1 MTRHTTGT
9 RLSGVLLAGL
19 CFIAAAWVFHAAPRQ
34 SGGLFLG
41 AEPVAMAQR

>member
-1 MTRHTTGT
+1 MTRHTAGT

-34 SGGLFLG
+34 SGDLFVSV
-41 AEPVAMAQR
+41 EPVAVAQR

>member
-1 MTRHTTGT
+1 MTRHTAGT

-19 CFIAAAWVFHAAPRQ
+19 CFIAAAWVFHAGPRQ
-34 SGGLFLG
+34 SGGLFVS